1 MALAEVGRWKLHTL
15 PPKLSPEE
23 EREQREMVTW
33 HTQKGLHFAKQNL
46 ERANSNQQ
54 REAALKE
61 IQIFTEMLERNKEKQ
76 LPRGMVKACMF
87 RMLPRYS
94 LCSLIE

>member
-1 MALAEVGRWKLHTL
+1 MAGRRDTGAMTLTWKQGVMREEPYT

-23 EREQREMVTW
+23 ERELREMVTW
-33 HTQKGLHFAKQNL
+33 HAPKGLHFAKANL

-61 IQIFTEMLERNKEKQ
+61 IQISTEMLERNKE
-76 LPRGMVKACMF
+76 
-87 RMLPRYS
+87 
-94 LCSLIE
+94 E